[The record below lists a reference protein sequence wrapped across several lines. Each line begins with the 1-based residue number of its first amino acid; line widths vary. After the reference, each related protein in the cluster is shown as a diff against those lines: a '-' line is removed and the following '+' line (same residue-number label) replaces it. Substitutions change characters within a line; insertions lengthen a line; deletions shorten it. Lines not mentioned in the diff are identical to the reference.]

1 MGFWRTEQRWGILKG
16 GPLICS
22 WNWQLAIGKLI
33 KSSSVRSLEG
43 TGQHFSG
50 FYNEKEEVEGVM
62 ANSFGKMG

>member
-1 MGFWRTEQRWGILKG
+1 MGFWRTEKRWRILKG
-16 GPLICS
+16 GPLICF
-22 WNWQLAIGKLI
+22 WLAIGKFI